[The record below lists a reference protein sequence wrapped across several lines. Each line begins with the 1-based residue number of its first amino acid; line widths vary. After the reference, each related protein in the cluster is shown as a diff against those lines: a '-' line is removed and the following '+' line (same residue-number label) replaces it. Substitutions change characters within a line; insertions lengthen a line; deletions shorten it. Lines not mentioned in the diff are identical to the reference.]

1 MSYALSRPIMKI
13 IFVLN
18 AVSVQEKILVITA
31 DAARTVQKPTIVSM
45 EFALMIRTTTIMYA
59 VNAETVLKKMSSV
72 SSASVAKT
80 VGNTAN
86 MIYVRNRETGT
97 IITVKN
103 AVIVSKKVA
112 MRVKTAEQP

>member
-1 MSYALSRPIMKI
+1 MNYALSRPIMKI

-18 AVSVQEKILVITA
+18 AVSVQEKILVITV

-45 EFALMIRTTTIMYA
+45 EFALMIRTGTIMYA
-59 VNAETVLKKMSSV
+59 VNAETVLKKMNSV
-72 SSASVAKT
+72 STASVAKT

-86 MIYVRNRETGT
+86 MMYARNRETGT

-103 AVIVSKKVA
+103 AVIVSKKAA